1 MNTVFSVGPGVFTE
15 DEFSR
20 AVGELDSPDLE
31 GWELL
36 VESMGTKVYRKY
48 REVRGSVIE
57 EPHQHT
63 VNPPNKGHYILYG
76 APVSAPSLIHFL
88 RTRGILHKILSL
100 SRSQDCMS
108 TRRWVRWRTL
118 TPRCVRRCTLTGSTG
133 RYGIHT
139 FWVSLQSYTALPPFG
154 HQDYYQ
160 TLEHNAALVLC

>member
-63 VNPPNKGHYILYG
+63 VIKDTTFYMGHL
-76 APVSAPSLIHFL
+76 FL
-88 RTRGILHKILSL
+88 HHR
-100 SRSQDCMS
+100 
-108 TRRWVRWRTL
+108 
-118 TPRCVRRCTLTGSTG
+118 
-133 RYGIHT
+133 
-139 FWVSLQSYTALPPFG
+139 
-154 HQDYYQ
+154 
-160 TLEHNAALVLC
+160 